1 MNKNVAA
8 QKTLVPYLKSQAN
21 ESNVDF
27 EKVHKKVVDVV
38 FNLGA

>member
-21 ESNVDF
+21 ESNVEF